1 MKFLEKGSLTTLD
14 NSNLTGY
21 AQARKPGTELG
32 VSDLE
37 MKNFIAKDLDGEKLD
52 EDIVGEIDGSENNS
66 QIPKLDN
73 DTKQVSSY
81 KRDFVGYLI
90 LMSLTKK

>member
-1 MKFLEKGSLTTLD
+1 
-14 NSNLTGY
+14 
-21 AQARKPGTELG
+21 
-32 VSDLE
+32 

-73 DTKQVSSY
+73 DTKQVSSNN
-81 KRDFVGYLI
+81 RDFVGYLYC
-90 LMSLTKK
+90 